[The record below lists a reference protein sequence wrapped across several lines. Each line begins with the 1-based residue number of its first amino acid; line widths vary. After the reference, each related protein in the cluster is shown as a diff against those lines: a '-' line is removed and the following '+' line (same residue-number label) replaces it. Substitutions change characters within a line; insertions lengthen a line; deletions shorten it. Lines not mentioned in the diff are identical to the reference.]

1 MCRGCV
7 VLGAHGHPEREIM
20 LFAVMYAMRD
30 NNARDAKVFG
40 FEGTYMYHGQVLKL
54 QWSTVR
60 CFCVCMHVI
69 MLARM

>member
-30 NNARDAKVFG
+30 NNARDAKVLG
-40 FEGTYMYHGQVLKL
+40 SRVLTCTMDKCSSCTGPQFAVL
-54 QWSTVR
+54 VYI
-60 CFCVCMHVI
+60 CMHGI
-69 MLARM
+69 M

>member
-30 NNARDAKVFG
+30 NNARDAKVLG
-40 FEGTYMYHGQVLKL
+40 SSRVLTCTMDKCSSCSGL
-54 QWSTVR
+54 QFAV
-60 CFCVCMHVI
+60 FAYVCM
-69 MLARM
+69 LLC